1 MKEPEKYRFWNFS
14 RGERFAVIL
23 LLCSIAIPLVVRFYG
38 TTRQVDPETSDFE
51 QFETEIS
58 DFRKQISIKKDTVRH
73 KKNSGRKKA
82 TPVYRP
88 QEQSFAPVERES
100 LENTVQNQNSGN

>member
-23 LLCSIAIPLVVRFYG
+23 LLCSIAILLVVRFYG
-38 TTRQVDPETSDFE
+38 TTRQAEPETSDFE

-58 DFRKQISIKKDTVRH
+58 DFKKQISIMQLCVSGEKTFETGYRFYE
-73 KKNSGRKKA
+73 KNCACK
-82 TPVYRP
+82 
-88 QEQSFAPVERES
+88 
-100 LENTVQNQNSGN
+100 

>member
-23 LLCSIAIPLVVRFYG
+23 LLCSIAILLVVRFYG

-58 DFRKQISIKKDTVRH
+58 DFRKQISIKKDTVRR

-100 LENTVQNQNSGN
+100 LESTGQNRDSGN

>member
-1 MKEPEKYRFWNFS
+1 MKESEKYRFWNFS

-23 LLCSIAIPLVVRFYG
+23 LLCSIAILLVVRFYG
-38 TTRQVDPETSDFE
+38 TTRQAEPETSDFE

-58 DFRKQISIKKDTVRH
+58 DFKKQISIKKDTIRH
-73 KKNSGRKKA
+73 KKNSVKKKV
-82 TPVYRP
+82 T

>member
-1 MKEPEKYRFWNFS
+1 MKESEKYRFWNFS

-23 LLCSIAIPLVVRFYG
+23 LLCSIAILLVVRFYG
-38 TTRQVDPETSDFE
+38 TTRQAEPETSDFE

-58 DFRKQISIKKDTVRH
+58 DFKKKV
-73 KKNSGRKKA
+73 
-82 TPVYRP
+82 TPIYRP

>member
-23 LLCSIAIPLVVRFYG
+23 LLCSIAILLVVRFYG
-38 TTRQVDPETSDFE
+38 TTRQVDP
-51 QFETEIS
+51 ETEIS